1 MTLTVI
7 HVRVR
12 CVGSRGGAQG
22 ASQAPPAS
30 QGQRYFQPLTI
41 DTVNVPGQSSAGA
54 GSQGTP
60 LLQADRN
67 TSQSPGARE
76 LALYSFTLKAYAC
89 QHFAIC
95 AVQCMKL

>member
-1 MTLTVI
+1 MTSSL
-7 HVRVR
+7 HVVLF
-12 CVGSRGGAQG
+12 VFSRGGAPG
-22 ASQAPPAS
+22 ASQAPPPSSS

-41 DTVNVPGQSSAGA
+41 DTVNVPGQGSAAGGA

-76 LALYSFTLKAYAC
+76 LALYSFTLKT
-89 QHFAIC
+89 
-95 AVQCMKL
+95 